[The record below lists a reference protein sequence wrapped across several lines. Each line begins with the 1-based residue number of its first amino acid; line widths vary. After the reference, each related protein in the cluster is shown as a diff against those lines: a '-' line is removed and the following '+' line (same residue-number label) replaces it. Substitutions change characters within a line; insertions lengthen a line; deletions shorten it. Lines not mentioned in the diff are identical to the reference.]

1 MSFYPWS
8 WLHRNSYD
16 PPLNK
21 GQTSNEWIS
30 SSILLLFP
38 CTKLRNILSKVL
50 WGSKIIKSPP
60 TVAYG
65 KVMSEDLGL
74 FEWLSNVVSRWPH
87 NSLVAHIVTLS
98 HRINLDSPSYPV
110 YLQLQKPRKNF
121 PNGLALLE
129 RRNVRTFIYWLNQPS
144 FKLKVYR
151 WTILGIHFWPIKR
164 RYSLHISRPW
174 STYWQHIFRSSIR
187 SQNKIEKWL
196 DFLIMT
202 FFSDWP
208 LWFTTLPSPFT
219 HERVWWCYTSR
230 WWFLRCVHS

>member
-30 SSILLLFP
+30 SSILQLFP

-74 FEWLSNVVSRWPH
+74 FEWLSNVVSRCPH
-87 NSLVAHIVTLS
+87 NSLVAHIVSLF

-110 YLQLQKPRKNF
+110 YLQLQKPRKNL

-129 RRNVRTFIYWLNQPS
+129 RHNVRTFFFGGGLDLNQRS
-144 FKLKVYR
+144 LNLR
-151 WTILGIHFWPIKR
+151 NTDGRFWEFTSNLSKGDTA
-164 RYSLHISRPW
+164 Y
-174 STYWQHIFRSSIR
+174 
-187 SQNKIEKWL
+187 
-196 DFLIMT
+196 
-202 FFSDWP
+202 
-208 LWFTTLPSPFT
+208 TTLALGAHTDNTYFVRLFD
-219 HERVWWCYTSR
+219 HKKKVEK
-230 WWFLRCVHS
+230 